1 MVRANG
7 NGLCLTCHA
16 PNAQTGPLALS
27 IEAHTHHKPDS
38 AGSQCTS
45 CHMPAI
51 EQTLGDVNVHG
62 AHFPI
67 HHSRRNSGPE
77 YSESLQYVPC
87 RQDPCV
93 DLRYAERLEG
103 TFAVADGQL
112 GQVWRAHVLDESN
125 FG

>member
-1 MVRANG
+1 
-7 NGLCLTCHA
+7 
-16 PNAQTGPLALS
+16 
-27 IEAHTHHKPDS
+27 
-38 AGSQCTS
+38 
-45 CHMPAI
+45 MPAI
-51 EQTLGDVNVHG
+51 EQTLGDVNVH

-67 HHSRRNSGPE
+67 HHSAETQALNIPILAVCAMPTRPLR
-77 YSESLQYVPC
+77 
-87 RQDPCV
+87 